1 MRSDPAAANPYQA
14 GGRVAGEAQ
23 PWVEALQER
32 VLACGMLTEAY
43 KYDPGKAEHNPTF
56 TAAEEAFAR
65 TGHFATI

>member
-1 MRSDPAAANPYQA
+1 MA
-14 GGRVAGEAQ
+14 
-23 PWVEALQER
+23 ALQER